1 MSFEAPRG
9 AVISIGNFDG
19 VHLGHRA
26 LLGRMRELA
35 EAAGAPAVVITFFP
49 PAKVF
54 FTGADFLSTAQE
66 KRMLLEEF
74 RPDRVVMVPFDDEFR
89 ETTKEQFLAD
99 LGQLEPRAFVVGGDF
114 RFGRGRAGSVED
126 LARLAPV
133 EPFELVSVDGRPVGS
148 SRVRE
153 LLAEGRVEEA
163 NRLLGAPY
171 MAHGTVVRGAQR
183 GRTIGYPT
191 ANLELSPRKALPT
204 GVFAVTVEVPVQV
217 PTGPSSGAGADLPS
231 AAAGGSAGRERTHLH
246 GGMASVGERPMFPD
260 GSPSLEA
267 HIFDFDRDIYDEV
280 VTVRFVRKLRD
291 QVRFGSLEELKAQLA
306 ADEAAA
312 REALGRG

>member
-1 MSFEAPRG
+1 VSIGAPLG
-9 AVISIGNFDG
+9 AVISFGNFDG

-35 EAAGAPAVVITFFP
+35 DEDGAPAVVITFFP

-54 FTGADFLSTAQE
+54 FTGADFLSSAEE

-74 RPDRVVMVPFDDEFR
+74 RPDRVVMMPFDEEFR
-89 ETTKEQFLAD
+89 ETTKEEFLAD
-99 LGQLEPRAFVVGGDF
+99 LAALEPRAFVVGGDF
-114 RFGRGRAGSVED
+114 RFGKGRAGSVED
-126 LARLAPV
+126 LARLAKV

-153 LLAEGRVEEA
+153 LLGAGDVEGA
-163 NRLLGAPY
+163 NRLLGTYY

-191 ANLELSPRKALPT
+191 ANLELNPRKALPT
-204 GVFAVTVEVPVQV
+204 GVFAVTVELP
-217 PTGPSSGAGADLPS
+217 PGAGAGPGTAGGAR
-231 AAAGGSAGRERTHLH
+231 AAARAPSGGPGHLH
-246 GGMASVGERPMFPD
+246 GGMASVGPRPMFPD
-260 GSPSLEA
+260 DSPSLEVN
-267 HIFDFDRDIYDEV
+267 IFDFSQDIYDEAL
-280 VTVRFVRKLRD
+280 TVRFVRKLRD

-312 REALGRG
+312 RHALKPG